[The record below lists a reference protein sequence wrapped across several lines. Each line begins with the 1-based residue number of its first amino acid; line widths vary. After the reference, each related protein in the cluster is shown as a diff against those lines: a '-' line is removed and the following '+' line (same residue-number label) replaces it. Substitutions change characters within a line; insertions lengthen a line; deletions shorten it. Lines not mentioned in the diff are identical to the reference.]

1 MACGGLCHASPLG
14 QCGWSSFAEDSSSR
28 LVGDSCSWVTEA
40 LALDKEMSFAAGGE
54 AEDVASSLP
63 SPSYLSGGGGGIGAV
78 REAGDMDVSSPP
90 NLSAEGVE
98 KSTMAS
104 GQALTTSPSF
114 PILSLSILQGTGLPT
129 SSLLIG

>member
-1 MACGGLCHASPLG
+1 MSD
-14 QCGWSSFAEDSSSR
+14 E
-28 LVGDSCSWVTEA
+28 
-40 LALDKEMSFAAGGE
+40 EMSFGAGGE
-54 AEDVASSLP
+54 AEDATMSLS
-63 SPSYLSGGGGGIGAV
+63 SPSNQSSGGGGIGAV

-114 PILSLSILQGTGLPT
+114 PILSLSIL
-129 SSLLIG
+129 